1 MEIRGG
7 AVEHFDAP
15 WDAGLKGIT
24 AGVLLVCALAI
35 AGAVAV
41 GVRVASP
48 AAGTAGGIALSV
60 VIGVLPFPAMLILF
74 AAFREA
80 PRGYAVGPGGV
91 TVERR
96 AHVVT
101 IPFVSIREVAMLDPK
116 VFLRR
121 VGGVGGFFGYFGLYQ
136 AEGLGR
142 VSLYATRSDARVL
155 LATDSGS
162 VVVTPAE
169 PERFVAAV
177 RARLG
182 RPA

>member
-1 MEIRGG
+1 MESRMEG
-7 AVEHFDAP
+7 VEHFDAP
-15 WDAGLKGIT
+15 WDAGLKSIT
-24 AGVLLVCALAI
+24 AGVLTVCALAVL
-35 AGAVAV
+35 GAVAV

-60 VIGVLPFPAMLILF
+60 VVGVLPFPALLVLF

-80 PRGYAVGPGGV
+80 PRGFALGPDGV
-91 TVERR
+91 VVERR
-96 AHVVT
+96 SHPVS
-101 IPFVSIREVAMLDPK
+101 IPFTSIRDVRMLDPQ

-136 AEGLGR
+136 GDGLGS

-155 LATDSGS
+155 LATDSGP
-162 VVVTPAE
+162 VVITPAE
-169 PERFVAAV
+169 PERFVAEL
-177 RARLG
+177 RGRLG